1 MVWFSLGECHYM
13 IIVVSFVWTP
23 YRCKN
28 FEWSSTLQLK
38 TKPGFMA
45 CLEFK
50 NPALLPKIKI
60 YCGRILIVEYGKVVR
75 KFEFSKE
82 NTNKFLY

>member
-1 MVWFSLGECHYM
+1 
-13 IIVVSFVWTP
+13 
-23 YRCKN
+23 
-28 FEWSSTLQLK
+28 
-38 TKPGFMA
+38 MA

-50 NPALLPKIKI
+50 NLALLPKIKI

>member
-1 MVWFSLGECHYM
+1 
-13 IIVVSFVWTP
+13 
-23 YRCKN
+23 
-28 FEWSSTLQLK
+28 
-38 TKPGFMA
+38 MA

-82 NTNKFLY
+82 NTNRFLY